1 MRIFVTQPIPEPG
14 VSLLQKAGFEVVVY
28 PEDRVIPREDL
39 LKGVAGVHAVLCMLT
54 NKIDEEFFAA
64 AGPQLK
70 IVANMAVGVDNIDRE
85 AAKKRNVMITN
96 TPGVLTNA
104 VAEHT
109 IALMMAVARRIP
121 EADAFTRRGK
131 YEGWGPKL
139 FLGSEIKGKTLGI
152 VGLGRIGF
160 GVAERA
166 VRGLGMRVIYHDVKQ
181 NQEFEKQYLN
191 TYRAFDDLLKESDF
205 VSLHVPLIPA
215 THHLIGKKQFALM
228 KKTAYLVNTSRG
240 PIVDEKALKRALKTG
255 QIAGAALDVFEF
267 EPQLTP
273 GFSRLPNI
281 VLTPHIA
288 SATIE
293 ARSKMSEMV
302 AQAIVDIFFGKTPQN
317 VVTPP

>member
-1 MRIFVTQPIPEPG
+1 MRIFITQLIPEPG
-14 VSLLQKAGFEVVVY
+14 VSLLAKAGFEVTVY
-28 PEDRVIPREDL
+28 PEDRMIPREEL
-39 LKGVAGVHAVLCMLT
+39 LKGVEGVHAVLCMLT
-54 NKIDEEFFAA
+54 NKIDEEFFVA

-70 IVANMAVGVDNIDRE
+70 IVANMAVGVDNIHLE
-85 AAKKRNVMITN
+85 AAKKRNVMVAN
-96 TPGVLTNA
+96 TPGVVTDA

-109 IALMMAVARRIP
+109 IALMMSVARRIP

-191 TYRAFDDLLKESDF
+191 TYRAFEDLLKESDF
-205 VSLHVPLIPA
+205 VSLHVPLVPD
-215 THHLIGKKQFALM
+215 THHLIGKKQFAFM

-273 GFSRLPNI
+273 GLSRLPNI

-293 ARSKMSEMV
+293 ARSKMSEMA
-302 AQAIVDIFFGKTPQN
+302 AQAIIDALSGK
-317 VVTPP
+317 VPPNRIV